1 MKQFLLK
8 RFIPDW
14 QKLEKPEVRAYHGMA
29 CTLTDML
36 VLFFSGVAKLS
47 IGTVIHS
54 VSLTT
59 SGVSALIDMI
69 LNVVTL
75 VGFRISIRKD
85 NDKHP
90 FGYARAEY
98 VTGIIMAFVIF
109 VIGLELI
116 MHAIEDIQH
125 PKEINQLGMITL
137 GVLSLDIVGSFYRRH
152 ICEKTAHLI
161 NSIPMRIAAE
171 KATHDIFTTLMI
183 IGTLLLNRY
192 AEVNIDG
199 YVGLFIASTVLY
211 TSYKCG
217 RNAISPLLGRIP
229 SPELTEEI
237 QAKILA
243 YPNVKGIHELI
254 IHMYGEHRCFI
265 SAHVEFPDSMLKEEI
280 VQEVCDIEQDF
291 LFERRY
297 LVLHVDLVSFED
309 PICNSCKEIVDNYLR
324 HLDPDAYISDLRR
337 VESKTEDFLFFTLHT
352 SHALLKEHPDIRNEV
367 FSFVQENLKGATPVI
382 VVKTLYV

>member
-8 RFIPDW
+8 KFVPDW
-14 QKLEKPEVRAYHGMA
+14 QKLERPEVRAYHGMA
-29 CTLTDML
+29 CTVTDML
-36 VLFFSGVAKLS
+36 VLFFSGVAKLI

-59 SGVSALIDMI
+59 SGISALIDMV

-75 VGFRISIRKD
+75 VGFKISIRKD

-116 MHAIEDIQH
+116 MHAIEDIRH
-125 PKEINQLGMITL
+125 PEEINQLGVITL
-137 GVLSLDIVGSFYRRH
+137 CVLLLDMVGGFYRRH
-152 ICEKTAHLI
+152 ICEGTAHQI
-161 NSIPMRIAAE
+161 NSIPMEIAAE

-183 IGTLLLNRY
+183 LGVLLLNRF
-192 AEVNIDG
+192 AAVNIDG
-199 YVGLFIASTVLY
+199 YVGLFIASTVMY
-211 TSYKCG
+211 ASYKCG
-217 RNAISPLLGRIP
+217 RDAISPLLGRLP

-237 QAKILA
+237 QKTILA
-243 YPNVKGIHELI
+243 YPNVKGMHELI
-254 IHMYGEHRCFI
+254 IHMYGENRCFI

-291 LFERRY
+291 LFEHRY
-297 LVLHVDLVSFED
+297 LVLHIDLVSLED
-309 PICNSCKEIVDNYLR
+309 PVCNTCKEIVDDYLR
-324 HLDPDAYISDLRR
+324 HLDPDAYVSDLRR
-337 VESKTEDFLFFTLHT
+337 VESSTEIFLFFTLYT
-352 SHALLKEHPDIRNEV
+352 SHALLKEHPDIRGEV
-367 FSFVQENLKGATPVI
+367 FAFVQEKLEGVTPVI